1 MMRQSKKLIGFV
13 MCLSLLLSGCG
24 GKIGSQVSEL
34 LNQYI
39 GPEYYA
45 RKAAEASA
53 SAAAAAEA
61 SAPADTIPSSDDKEE
76 EVATDVETLPWE
88 AVDGVLP
95 KDIIGRITIV
105 GDNLKIRQ
113 YGGTAALLVGYAH
126 KGETYLCSQIYM
138 DGSGNKWYCIGRN
151 MWLLV
156 VNMDDIDYEK
166 VTVTKTASTP
176 STNG

>member
-1 MMRQSKKLIGFV
+1 MRQSKKLIGFV

-45 RKAAEASA
+45 RKAAKASA

-61 SAPADTIPSSDDKEE
+61 SAPADTIPSSDNKEE
-76 EVATDVETLPWE
+76 EVATDVDTSPWE

-113 YGGTAALLVGYAH
+113 YGGTAALLVGFAH
-126 KGETYLCSQIYM
+126 KGEPYLCSQLYM

-156 VNMDDIDYEK
+156 VNMDDIDYKK